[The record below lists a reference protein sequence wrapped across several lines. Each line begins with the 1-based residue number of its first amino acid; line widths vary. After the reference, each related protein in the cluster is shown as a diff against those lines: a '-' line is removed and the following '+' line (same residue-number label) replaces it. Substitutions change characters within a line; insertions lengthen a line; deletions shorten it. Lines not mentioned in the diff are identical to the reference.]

1 MEPRNEVNSRR
12 VTWVGDGS
20 FIWQEVFEGGRT
32 VSNCPINSCTM
43 FCRGM
48 PTPRQGKECMR
59 WPSILRLRR
68 REGEKE
74 KQRELRGKKCQAKGG
89 WWQRSQSL
97 SKV

>member
-1 MEPRNEVNSRR
+1 MEPRNEVNSLR

-20 FIWQEVFEGGRT
+20 FIWRELFEGGRT

-48 PTPRQGKECMR
+48 PTAKQGKECMR
-59 WPSILRLRR
+59 RPSILRLRG

-74 KQRELRGKKCQAKGG
+74 NKGSSEGRNVKPRKAGGKEA
-89 WWQRSQSL
+89 R
-97 SKV
+97 V